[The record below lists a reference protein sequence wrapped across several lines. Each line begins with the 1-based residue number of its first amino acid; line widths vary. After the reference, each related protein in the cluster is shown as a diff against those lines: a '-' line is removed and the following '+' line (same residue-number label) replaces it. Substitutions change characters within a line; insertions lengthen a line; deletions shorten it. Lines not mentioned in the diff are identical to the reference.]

1 MHCVTVFVDVLHSI
15 AFNCVHCG
23 VFFLPRKTAWQLV
36 NRKADFFTNRIDSNR
51 ELECSTNSVAIRPV
65 ALSCR
70 NKPQDERQF
79 ISQPLYNL
87 DSINGTETTTV
98 QLIAPGARNYHA
110 LFTPPTRQNWRLSLR
125 WEVWLW
131 NCELV
136 RRQSA
141 AIVRGSV

>member
-1 MHCVTVFVDVLHSI
+1 MHCVTVFVDVLHII

-23 VFFLPRKTAWQLV
+23 VFFSAKKNCMTTSESKGR
-36 NRKADFFTNRIDSNR
+36 FFTNRIDWNR

-65 ALSCR
+65 VLSCR

-125 WEVWLW
+125 WEV
-131 NCELV
+131 
-136 RRQSA
+136 
-141 AIVRGSV
+141 